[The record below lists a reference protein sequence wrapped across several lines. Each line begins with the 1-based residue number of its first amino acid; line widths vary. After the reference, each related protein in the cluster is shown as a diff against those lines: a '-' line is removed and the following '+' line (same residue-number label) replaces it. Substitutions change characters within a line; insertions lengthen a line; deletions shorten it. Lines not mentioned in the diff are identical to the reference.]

1 MTQAVI
7 ASEPGGAISQ
17 NLCLLLIMPINIFTS
32 ITYKIKAKIHLFYL
46 KLAYNLYILFVSY
59 DLSSQS
65 CTIIFFSFVR
75 LISSKMWIY

>member
-1 MTQAVI
+1 MTHAVT

-17 NLCLLLIMPINIFTS
+17 NLCLLQIMPINIFTS
-32 ITYKIKAKIHLFYL
+32 ITYKIKAKIYLFYL
-46 KLAYNLYILFVSY
+46 KLASNLYILFVSY

-75 LISSKMWIY
+75 SLLKCGFI